1 MSFFR
6 VQRGKLEFDRRYI
19 LMNKPFAKIVEKL
32 GEEQANKVFR
42 YIYEVAD
49 NRSYS
54 NKQAVSDLAAH
65 EHGINLAGLD
75 STFKPSKLIKDAIT
89 YYKQHN
95 YNLHAD
101 TLKELKQTL
110 NQTKRLNTRIRVA
123 LDNKLNSDEGLD
135 TSDITS
141 IMGLQNKLFD
151 LINELPNKIKTIK
164 KLEATVY
171 EELMRGKEIG
181 RGGAE
186 IPDSYEGDPEIEG
199 AI

>member
-1 MSFFR
+1 M
-6 VQRGKLEFDRRYI
+6 
-19 LMNKPFAKIVEKL
+19 
-32 GEEQANKVFR
+32 
-42 YIYEVAD
+42 
-49 NRSYS
+49 
-54 NKQAVSDLAAH
+54 
-65 EHGINLAGLD
+65 
-75 STFKPSKLIKDAIT
+75 
-89 YYKQHN
+89 
-95 YNLHAD
+95 
-101 TLKELKQTL
+101 
-110 NQTKRLNTRIRVA
+110 
-123 LDNKLNSDEGLD
+123 NSDEGLD